1 MNFLDDA
8 PIATLISI
16 ASIIVIVVAYF
27 SDDIGLQDALIALGA
42 LLGGS
47 GVLGVARA
55 QSGKGVRR

>member
-1 MNFLDDA
+1 MLDDL

-16 ASIIVIVVAYF
+16 ASIILAVIAYVNGDLSIEEAF
-27 SDDIGLQDALIALGA
+27 LAVGA
-42 LLGGS
+42 ATGGS

>member
-1 MNFLDDA
+1 MLDDL

-16 ASIIVIVVAYF
+16 ASIILAVIAYVSGDLSIEEAF
-27 SDDIGLQDALIALGA
+27 LAVGA
-42 LLGGS
+42 ATGGS

>member
-1 MNFLDDA
+1 MLDDL

-16 ASIIVIVVAYF
+16 VAVVVVVIGYIRN
-27 SDDIGLQDALIALGA
+27 DLTIEEALVALGA
-42 LLGGS
+42 ATGGA